1 MSGHDTTD
9 HECIA
14 KTVLVFLVRGLCSS
28 LEYPYA
34 QFACRNLK
42 ASMMYRPVTEAIF
55 RLKRLGLKVTL
66 IILYSKVYTISLCLN
81 IQTCI

>member
-1 MSGHDTTD
+1 MSGHETTD
-9 HECIA
+9 HEFIA

-42 ASMMYRPVTEAIF
+42 ASMMYRPVTEAMF
-55 RLKRLGLKVTL
+55 RLERLGLKVTL
-66 IILYSKVYTISLCLN
+66 YIYN
-81 IQTCI
+81 IVKCIQ